1 MARVGA
7 ADSVD
12 GVEEVESDFEVD
24 PSWIS
29 GAGADSETSP
39 LFPGSARGP
48 SPKLRAAPRDQYR
61 HGPSTVQAWPQNRTG
76 MVPVQFRHG
85 PRIVDIAPVLYRH
98 RLRTEDMALV
108 TVQAWSQYR
117 RHGPRTIDMAL

>member
-1 MARVGA
+1 MGA

-61 HGPSTVQAWPQNRTG
+61 HGPSTVQACRGKVNAEFPDIH
-76 MVPVQFRHG
+76 HG
-85 PRIVDIAPVLYRH
+85 KK
-98 RLRTEDMALV
+98 
-108 TVQAWSQYR
+108 
-117 RHGPRTIDMAL
+117 

>member
-1 MARVGA
+1 MSYFSIPLRGMARVGA

-48 SPKLRAAPRDQYR
+48 SPKLRATPRDQYR
-61 HGPSTVQAWPQNRTG
+61 HGPSTVQTRHQYIRHSSQYSTG
-76 MVPVQFRHG
+76 MASVQ
-85 PRIVDIAPVLYRH
+85 
-98 RLRTEDMALV
+98 
-108 TVQAWSQYR
+108 
-117 RHGPRTIDMAL
+117 